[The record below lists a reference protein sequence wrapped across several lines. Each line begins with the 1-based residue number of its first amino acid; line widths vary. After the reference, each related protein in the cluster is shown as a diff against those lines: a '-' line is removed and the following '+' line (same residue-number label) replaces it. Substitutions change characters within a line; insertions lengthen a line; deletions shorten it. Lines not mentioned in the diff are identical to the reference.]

1 MKTDAELKALLVGA
15 PEAGTVW
22 VHHRGGEYAVVCCSL
37 DEPTHTPLITYRSL
51 KGGPTWTRTLANW
64 RELVALAD
72 GRQVPRFSPYQNDH
86 AEFWD

>member
-1 MKTDAELKALLVGA
+1 
-15 PEAGTVW
+15 
-22 VHHRGGEYAVVCCSL
+22 VCVSL
-37 DEPTHTPLITYRSL
+37 DEPTLTPLVTYRSL

-64 RELVALAD
+64 RETVTLDD